1 MVLASIGPF
10 LTQRT
15 HCARQGERSL
25 QPFSPSQITTTV
37 RPQGRRPFRD
47 IGMTP
52 PHRAR
57 NEVGISFEVFVGPDV
72 NENGAPSRADQA

>member
-1 MVLASIGPF
+1 MTKPRSNTFTDFLPLLADHDDRLSGK
-10 LTQRT
+10 
-15 HCARQGERSL
+15 A
-25 QPFSPSQITTTV
+25 
-37 RPQGRRPFRD
+37 RRPFRD

-72 NENGAPSRADQA
+72 NENGARRRADQV